1 MKKALIVIALIVLAL
16 VPVMAKDGFALG
28 IELGEPT
35 GVTFGY
41 KVDDKW
47 DGYVTAAVGFGKV
60 SYLDAV
66 CGAQFKVT
74 DFKIG
79 KAQFDVNVG
88 GQAGINLLFGD
99 ANALAIAVRGTG
111 SVSYDWTWKN
121 VGDFT
126 AYLRLALGA
135 RIKVSGEASLDTFSW
150 AGALGC
156 VYHF

>member
-47 DGYVTAAVGFGKV
+47 DGYVTAAVGFGRV

-135 RIKVSGEASLDTFSW
+135 RFKVSGEASLDTFSW

>member
-1 MKKALIVIALIVLAL
+1 MKKALIVIALIVLTL

-41 KVDDKW
+41 KVDNKW
-47 DGYVTAAVGFGKV
+47 DGYVTAAVGFGRV

-66 CGAQFKVT
+66 CGAQFTVT

-79 KAQFDVNVG
+79 KAQFNVNVG

-135 RIKVSGEASLDTFSW
+135 RFKVSGEASLDTFSW

>member
-1 MKKALIVIALIVLAL
+1 MKKALIVIALIVLVL
-16 VPVMAKDGFALG
+16 VPVMAKEGFALG

-41 KVDDKW
+41 KVDNKW

-66 CGAQFKVT
+66 CGAQVKVA

-79 KAQFDVNVG
+79 KAQFNVNVG

-99 ANALAIAVRGTG
+99 ANALAVAVRGTG

-135 RIKVSGEASLDTFSW
+135 RFKVSGEASLDTFSW
-150 AGALGC
+150 AEALGC

>member
-1 MKKALIVIALIVLAL
+1 MKKVLIVLAL
-16 VPVMAKDGFALG
+16 VVLAVVPVMAKEGFALG
-28 IELGEPT
+28 IELGQPS

-41 KVDDKW
+41 KVNDKW

-66 CGAQFKVT
+66 AGAQFKVT
-74 DFKIG
+74 DFEIG
-79 KAQFDVNVG
+79 KAKFDVNVG
-88 GQAGINLLFGD
+88 GQAGINYTFDGT
-99 ANALAIAVRGTG
+99 NTLAIAVRGTG
-111 SVSYDWTWKN
+111 SVSYDWTWKD

-126 AYLRLALGA
+126 AYIRLAAGVRFKVLGD
-135 RIKVSGEASLDTFSW
+135 GSLDLFNW

>member
-16 VPVMAKDGFALG
+16 VPVMAKEGFALG

-99 ANALAIAVRGTG
+99 SNALAIAVRGTG

-135 RIKVSGEASLDTFSW
+135 RFKVSGEASLDTFSW

>member
-135 RIKVSGEASLDTFSW
+135 RFKVSGEASLDTFSW

>member
-1 MKKALIVIALIVLAL
+1 MNLSNT
-16 VPVMAKDGFALG
+16 ALG

-41 KVDDKW
+41 KVDNKW

-135 RIKVSGEASLDTFSW
+135 RFKVSGEASLDTFSW

>member
-1 MKKALIVIALIVLAL
+1 MKKALIVIALIVLVL
-16 VPVMAKDGFALG
+16 VPVMAKEGFALG

-126 AYLRLALGA
+126 AYLRLAFGA
-135 RIKVSGEASLDTFSW
+135 RFKVSGEASLDTFSW

>member
-41 KVDDKW
+41 KVDNKW

-111 SVSYDWTWKN
+111 SISYDWTWKN

-135 RIKVSGEASLDTFSW
+135 RFKVSGEASLDTFSW

>member
-1 MKKALIVIALIVLAL
+1 MKKALIVIALIVLVL
-16 VPVMAKDGFALG
+16 VPVMAKEGFALG

-135 RIKVSGEASLDTFSW
+135 RFKVSGEASLDTFSW